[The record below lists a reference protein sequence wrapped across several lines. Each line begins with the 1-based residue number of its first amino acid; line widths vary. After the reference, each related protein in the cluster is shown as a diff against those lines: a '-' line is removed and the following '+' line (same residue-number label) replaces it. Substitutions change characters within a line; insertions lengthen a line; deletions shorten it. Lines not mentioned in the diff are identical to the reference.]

1 MQRYTLEVEAGTKE
15 MTNAAS
21 AWRRR
26 LAQETAKIYR
36 ENPHVDVIILGGSTA
51 RNIADQYS
59 DIEIGVFWH
68 QAPTDKERQALA
80 EKTGGDILR
89 LYPYDEV
96 EHVWS
101 DDLMLGRKTK
111 ADANSG
117 VLIEIVHYTS
127 AYMEATLDEVLERYN
142 PDEVK
147 QNLVAAIVDGVPLKT
162 SKTLESW
169 NAQVANYPYGLAL
182 AVVKRHAQIDHFWR
196 WRMWL
201 ERGPNLMM
209 FNKAMVQVEEKIL
222 HILLGLNREY
232 YFGFKWVDEV
242 INRMAIKPENF
253 AQRIKEVHRLPPDES
268 AERVIQLVD
277 ETYDLIEKQMPE
289 VDVNWL
295 RNTFHY
301 ERPAWEEQPPV
312 LSW

>member
-1 MQRYTLEVEAGTKE
+1 
-15 MTNAAS
+15 
-21 AWRRR
+21 
-26 LAQETAKIYR
+26 
-36 ENPHVDVIILGGSTA
+36 
-51 RNIADQYS
+51 
-59 DIEIGVFWH
+59 
-68 QAPTDKERQALA
+68 
-80 EKTGGDILR
+80 
-89 LYPYDEV
+89 
-96 EHVWS
+96 
-101 DDLMLGRKTK
+101 
-111 ADANSG
+111 
-117 VLIEIVHYTS
+117 
-127 AYMEATLDEVLERYN
+127 
-142 PDEVK
+142 
-147 QNLVAAIVDGVPLKT
+147 
-162 SKTLESW
+162 
-169 NAQVANYPYGLAL
+169 
-182 AVVKRHAQIDHFWR
+182 
-196 WRMWL
+196 MWL

-209 FNKAMVQVEEKIL
+209 LNKAMVQVEEKIL